1 MYYIIYNNQQFGP
14 MEKEQLAGY
23 GLTPDSLVWSPGMS
37 GWVAA
42 SSVPELEDVLRSVNV
57 QVCPQP
63 MPEQV
68 QSPRRANWLV
78 PAIISAVVAFM
89 FSCIEVVFGIIAV
102 VKASK
107 ANSLYQQQMYE
118 EAEAQNSTAKTM
130 TIIAF
135 VFGGI
140 GTLMFNILFGLDLS
154 RIL

>member
-1 MYYIIYNNQQFGP
+1 
-14 MEKEQLAGY
+14 
-23 GLTPDSLVWSPGMS
+23 MS

-42 SSVPELEDVLRSVNV
+42 SSEPELEDVLRSVNV
-57 QVCPQP
+57 QICPQP

-89 FSCIEVVFGIIAV
+89 FSCIGVLFGIIAV

>member
-1 MYYIIYNNQQFGP
+1 MYRYVR
-14 MEKEQLAGY
+14 
-23 GLTPDSLVWSPGMS
+23 SLCLSRCS
-37 GWVAA
+37 
-42 SSVPELEDVLRSVNV
+42 R
-57 QVCPQP
+57 
-63 MPEQV
+63 
-68 QSPRRANWLV
+68 
-78 PAIISAVVAFM
+78 PA
-89 FSCIEVVFGIIAV
+89 VVFGIIAV